1 MGSLPSKC
9 LCNGPAHASAASSYQ
24 RDFVFKSH
32 CPLLSGLL
40 KRGFYLIII
49 KEWQMVIRQHVVM
62 VLAPFPDFLKDV
74 PLTLAGIPHVFTHF
88 QT

>member
-1 MGSLPSKC
+1 
-9 LCNGPAHASAASSYQ
+9 
-24 RDFVFKSH
+24 
-32 CPLLSGLL
+32 
-40 KRGFYLIII
+40 
-49 KEWQMVIRQHVVM
+49 MVIRQHAVM